1 MAINMAKNMEDITK
15 QVLDINRNY
24 INKSIDVIGLLKE
37 AGSSKKIT
45 NINQDLV
52 ADIFNGIVKL
62 NLEYYAKL
70 IDFGFSVTN
79 QILSPSQES
88 STGSSF
94 TLSGK
99 VKPGEMITLQFV
111 LDNPKSE
118 AVLCELQY
126 SFFLN
131 IDDQTENLEI
141 SAKFSPQS
149 FQLEPEKSMTI
160 DILCPVS
167 KTSKLGTYYSHVKV
181 VGFEPAYFTII
192 LTIEKPITR
201 NVSKKNQSDK
211 NPESKT

>member
-1 MAINMAKNMEDITK
+1 MAINMTKNMEDITK

-70 IDFGFSVTN
+70 VDFGFSVTN

>member
-37 AGSSKKIT
+37 AGNAKKIT

-52 ADIFNGIVKL
+52 VDVFNGIVKL

-70 IDFGFSVTN
+70 VDFGFSVTN

-99 VKPGEMITLQFV
+99 VKPGEIITLQFV

-126 SFFLN
+126 SSFLN
-131 IDDQTENLEI
+131 IDDQTENPEI
-141 SAKFSPQS
+141 SATFSPQS
-149 FQLEPEKSMTI
+149 FELEPEKSMTI
-160 DILCPVS
+160 DISCPVS
-167 KTSKLGTYYSHVKV
+167 KASKLGTYFSHVKV
-181 VGFEPAYFTII
+181 LGFEPAYFTII
-192 LTIEKPITR
+192 LTIEKPITT